1 MNIIAM
7 TTLAPAILETS
18 LFQLCD
24 ELSNS
29 WWHRMLLGVLGLAS
43 HALDGPTT
51 SERIAYRRN
60 PLQPSPC
67 RLTPPLNCL
76 YVPFRALIGISWG
89 PWATRS
95 SSMNQLDP
103 TTAPAAT
110 ETVNKRAAVHRLLC
124 QLEQS
129 NGPQSPNLARQSTHD
144 KAPPIRE
151 HRHRCR
157 QSQAR
162 CLSP

>member
-67 RLTPPLNCL
+67 RLTPQFNGGAPTYVTWHFISHRPLQLLVCSVSGTHRDKL
-76 YVPFRALIGISWG
+76 G
-89 PWATRS
+89 PMGYS
-95 SSMNQLDP
+95 
-103 TTAPAAT
+103 
-110 ETVNKRAAVHRLLC
+110 
-124 QLEQS
+124 
-129 NGPQSPNLARQSTHD
+129 
-144 KAPPIRE
+144 
-151 HRHRCR
+151 
-157 QSQAR
+157 
-162 CLSP
+162 